1 MDIEEI
7 KKILWQI
14 SVEFVKKNNTMLGD
28 YTYSDLISDIYMAAR
43 RRHIIGNLQLFVAES
58 VNENTEATFMF
69 SPAYLNRQPQMLFA
83 GMGEIRWK
91 LILPAEIS
99 REDSTEYDYEE
110 IESEIVEK
118 LACSKIEITH
128 YERED
133 EFTKEDFIQSL

>member
-7 KKILWQI
+7 KKVLWQV
-14 SVEFVKKNNTMLGD
+14 SVEFVKNNNTMLGD

-58 VNENTEATFMF
+58 VNDNTEATFMF
-69 SPAYLNRQPQMLFA
+69 SPAYLNQQPQMLFA
-83 GMGEIRWK
+83 GMGEIKWK
-91 LILPAEIS
+91 LVLPAEIS

-118 LACSKIEITH
+118 LANSKIEITH
-128 YERED
+128 YEKEYD
-133 EFTKEDFIQSL
+133 FIKEDFIQSL